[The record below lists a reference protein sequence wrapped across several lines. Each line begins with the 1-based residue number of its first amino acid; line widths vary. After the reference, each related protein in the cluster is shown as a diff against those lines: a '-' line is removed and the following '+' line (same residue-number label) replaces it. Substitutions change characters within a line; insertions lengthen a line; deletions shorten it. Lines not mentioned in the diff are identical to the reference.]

1 MGAQTRRQLH
11 PVLLR
16 GYLVLFAV
24 LGAAYFLLENPS
36 RLLWTALTVLSVA
49 ACVTGAALQPTEH
62 RTPWWLLAGGVS
74 LLASGDMIYDFYTN
88 VLHQTPPYPSLA
100 DVPYVAMYP
109 VVALGLARLVRAR
122 TPGGDIPA
130 VLDSAIITLS
140 VGLLVWVFIASPALD
155 EASGWLTGA
164 VSISYPLGDTLV
176 LAVLARLMLV
186 PGRTGGS
193 LRLLTLGGLGLLG
206 SDVLYGL
213 VQLAGSWA
221 VGGLTDLGWMVFY
234 GAWGAA
240 ALHPEMPQ
248 LTETVP
254 VQHRDATRWRLAVL
268 ALVPLIPPG
277 LLLAEAS
284 RGPVTNVPVI
294 ALSSSVLILLVAARL
309 NGALAAARN
318 STRREAVLRRVSEA
332 MVAVDS
338 RDAVVRLAADAVTE
352 LVGTPRRV
360 VVASWRDGK
369 DVYDSSEGP
378 DGTML
383 FGHALVTDMAL
394 LHERALATER
404 FAVLNKW
411 QQAAVGVTE
420 GRVLLVGVHRDGEL
434 AGGILV
440 AGRRVDR
447 SDTIASVCALAT
459 QLVLALD
466 SAEAAELELQ
476 RKSEAQFRSL
486 IQNAADVI
494 VTVDADLRVRFQT
507 PSAQTL
513 LGWDPGCTSGVPFHD
528 LVLPEDRNRAFALL
542 QRAAGRT
549 GDTSGTVVAAEELRM
564 AGSDGVRVLEVSC
577 SNLID
582 DPHVHGIVVTLHDV
596 TDRRRLETEL
606 KHQAFHDPLT
616 ELPNRALFLDRVEH
630 ALARRVRHGED
641 VAVMLIDLDDFK
653 LVNDTR
659 GHGVGDTLL
668 VKVADRLRRTI
679 RDEDTCARLGGDEFA
694 VLMEGLT
701 STAEAVELAE
711 RISAELRRPVIVEG
725 ETVNAG
731 ASIGVAT
738 TEHAEDATDLLRQS
752 DLAMYA
758 AKDAGGSSTSRYRPS
773 MQDSMHAR
781 AQLARDLERAI
792 RDEEFV
798 LHYQP
803 VVSLED
809 GRMLGAEALIRWQH
823 PERGLVLPGG
833 FIDAVERSELGVAL
847 GQWVIEEAVA
857 QAARWRS
864 SGTVGPDF
872 RVNVNVA
879 PRQLADPGL
888 VDTVTATLAAHG
900 LPPEALVLEITERVL
915 AGNEPETIEVMNR
928 LDRAGVRLVL
938 DDFGTGYS
946 ALSYLRRFP
955 VSGLKI
961 DRSFI
966 SGLNTSAD
974 DAALVEAIIRLAQTF
989 DLDLVAEGV
998 ETGSQSLILS
1008 RLGCRKAQGYLYA
1021 PPLPAG
1027 DITRRLAH
1035 DLHDKHA
1042 NVPVAAGSRSA
1053 VPARE
1058 GTPS

>member
-1 MGAQTRRQLH
+1 MVTRRQLH
-11 PVLLR
+11 PALLR
-16 GYLVLFAV
+16 GYLVVFAA
-24 LGAAYFLLENPS
+24 LGVTYFVSQDPT
-36 RLLWTALTVLSVA
+36 RLVWTALTVLAVA
-49 ACVTGAALQPTEH
+49 ACVVGTLLQPVDT
-62 RTPWWLLAGGVS
+62 RTPWWLITASVAMLAT
-74 LLASGDMIYDFYTN
+74 GDTIYDYLTN
-88 VLHQTPPYPSLA
+88 VLHQDQPFPSPA
-100 DVPYVAMYP
+100 DVPYVVMYP

-122 TPGGDIPA
+122 TPGGDAAA
-130 VLDSAIITLS
+130 VLDSATITTS
-140 VGLLVWVFIASPALD
+140 VGLLVWLFVAAPSIEESAD
-155 EASGWLTGA
+155 WLTNA
-164 VSISYPLGDTLV
+164 VSVAYPLGDVLV
-176 LAVLARLMLV
+176 LAVLARLFLV
-186 PGRTGGS
+186 PGPTLTS
-193 LRLLTLGGLGLLG
+193 LRLLGIGALGLLG
-206 SDVLYGL
+206 SDVLYTL
-213 VQLAGSWA
+213 DVLDNSWS
-221 VGGLTDLGWMVFY
+221 VGGETDLGWFLFY
-234 GAWGAA
+234 GAWCAA
-240 ALHPEMPQ
+240 ALHPDKPR
-248 LTETVP
+248 LAHPVP
-254 VQHRDATRWRLAVL
+254 VQHQVAPPWRLAVL

-277 LLLAEAS
+277 LLLVEWWS
-284 RGPVTNVPVI
+284 SEGVTDVPII
-294 ALSSSVLILLVAARL
+294 ALSSTVLILLVAARL
-309 NGALAAARN
+309 NGAVAAARN

-332 MVAVDS
+332 MVAVES

-352 LVGTPRRV
+352 LVGSTRRV

-369 DVYDSSEGP
+369 DVYDSSGGP
-378 DGTML
+378 GGSML

-411 QQAAVGVTE
+411 QQAAVGVTDC
-420 GRVLLVGVHRDGEL
+420 RVLLVGVHRDGEL

-440 AGRRVDR
+440 AGRGVERP
-447 SDTIASVCALAT
+447 DTIASVCALAT

-476 RKSEAQFRSL
+476 RKSEAHFRSL
-486 IQNAADVI
+486 VQNAADVI
-494 VTVDADLRVRFQT
+494 VTVDAELTVRFQT
-507 PSAQTL
+507 PSAHTL
-513 LGWDPGCTSGVPFHD
+513 LGWDPKATSGTPFHD

-549 GDTSGTVVAAEELRM
+549 GDVSGTVVAAEELRM

-577 SNLID
+577 SNLLD

-659 GHGVGDTLL
+659 GHGVGDALL
-668 VKVADRLRRTI
+668 VKVADRLRRAV

-694 VLMEGLT
+694 VLMEDLT
-701 STAEAVELAE
+701 DEREAVELAE
-711 RISAELRRPVIVEG
+711 RISAELRQPVVVEN
-725 ETVNAG
+725 ETISAG

-738 TEHAEDATDLLRQS
+738 TEHADNSTDLLRHA

-773 MQDSMHAR
+773 MQDSMDAR

-823 PERGLVLPGG
+823 PERGLLLPGG

-847 GQWVIEEAVA
+847 GHWVIEEAVA

-864 SGTVGPDF
+864 AQTVGPDF

-888 VDTVTATLAAHG
+888 VDAVTETLAAHG

-928 LDRAGVRLVL
+928 LDDAGVRLVL

-946 ALSYLRRFP
+946 ALSYLRRYP

-961 DRSFI
+961 DRSFV

-974 DAALVEAIIRLAQTF
+974 DAALVEAIVRLAQTF

-1008 RLGCRKAQGYLYA
+1008 RLGCLKAQGYLYA
-1021 PPLPAG
+1021 PPLPAA

-1035 DLHDKHA
+1035 DLHHTHA

>member
-1 MGAQTRRQLH
+1 MVTRRQLH

-16 GYLVLFAV
+16 GYLVLFVA
-24 LGAAYFLLENPS
+24 LGVTYFVSHDPT
-36 RLLWTALTVLSVA
+36 RLVWTALTVLAVA
-49 ACVTGAALQPTEH
+49 ACLVGTLLQPVDT
-62 RTPWWLLAGGVS
+62 RTPWWLITASVAMLAT
-74 LLASGDMIYDFYTN
+74 GDTIYDYLTN
-88 VLHQTPPYPSLA
+88 VLHQDQPFPSLA
-100 DVPYVAMYP
+100 DVPYVCMYP

-122 TPGGDIPA
+122 TPGGDAAA
-130 VLDSAIITLS
+130 VLDSATVTTS
-140 VGLLVWVFIASPALD
+140 VGLLVWLFVAAPSIVPSAD
-155 EASGWLTGA
+155 WLTNA
-164 VSISYPLGDTLV
+164 VSVAYPLGDVLV
-176 LAVLARLMLV
+176 LAVLARLFLV
-186 PGRTGGS
+186 PGPILTS
-193 LRLLTLGGLGLLG
+193 LRLLGLGALGLLG
-206 SDVLYGL
+206 SDVLYTL
-213 VQLAGSWA
+213 DVLNNSWS
-221 VGGLTDLGWMVFY
+221 VGGETDLGWFLFY

-240 ALHPEMPQ
+240 ALHPDMPR
-248 LTETVP
+248 LTHPVP
-254 VQHRDATRWRLAVL
+254 VQHQVAPPWRLAML

-277 LLLAEAS
+277 LLLVEWS
-284 RGPVTNVPVI
+284 RGTVTDVPLI
-294 ALSSSVLILLVAARL
+294 ALSSTVLILLVAARL
-309 NGALAAARN
+309 NGAVASARN

-352 LVGTPRRV
+352 LVGATRRV

-369 DVYDSSEGP
+369 DVFDSSEGP
-378 DGTML
+378 GGSML

-404 FAVLNKW
+404 FALLTKW
-411 QQAAVGVTE
+411 QQAAVGVTDC
-420 GRVLLVGVHRDGEL
+420 RVLLVGVHRDGDL
-434 AGGILV
+434 AAGILV
-440 AGRRVDR
+440 AGRGVDR
-447 SDTIASVCALAT
+447 PDTIASVCALAT

-486 IQNAADVI
+486 VQNAADVI
-494 VTVDADLRVRFQT
+494 VTVDAELAVRFQT
-507 PSAQTL
+507 PSAQSL
-513 LGWDPGCTSGVPFHD
+513 LGWDPVVTSGTSFHD

-549 GDTSGTVVAAEELRM
+549 GEVPGTVVAAEELRM
-564 AGSDGVRVLEVSC
+564 AGIDGVRVLEVSC
-577 SNLID
+577 SNLLD
-582 DPHVHGIVVTLHDV
+582 DPHVHGLVVTLHDV

-659 GHGVGDTLL
+659 GHGVGDALL
-668 VKVADRLRRTI
+668 VKVADRLRRTV

-694 VLMEGLT
+694 VLMEDLT
-701 STAEAVELAE
+701 DEREAVELAD
-711 RISAELRRPVIVEG
+711 RIAEELRQPVVVEG
-725 ETVNAG
+725 ETVNSG

-738 TEHAEDATDLLRQS
+738 TEHADNSTDLLRQA

-773 MQDSMHAR
+773 MQDSMDAR

-792 RDEEFV
+792 REEEFV

-833 FIDAVERSELGVAL
+833 FLEAVERSELGVAL
-847 GQWVIEEAVA
+847 GEWVIDEAVA

-864 SGTVGPDF
+864 AETVGPDF

-888 VDTVTATLAAHG
+888 VDAVTATLAAHG

-961 DRSFI
+961 DRSFV

-974 DAALVEAIIRLAQTF
+974 DAALVEAIVRLAQTF

-998 ETGSQSLILS
+998 ETGTQSLILS
-1008 RLGCRKAQGYLYA
+1008 RLGCLKAQGYLYA
-1021 PPLPAG
+1021 PPLPAA

-1035 DLHDKHA
+1035 DLHDKHL
-1042 NVPVAAGSRSA
+1042 NVPVATSPRSA
-1053 VPARE
+1053 VPVRE
-1058 GTPS
+1058 GSLS